1 MSERRRKAKA
11 KVQPAPLNIQQAAA
25 EEKSDKSREV
35 RDARMEKVSDYMLDI
50 SKYVITGVVISSVF
64 NDMKDSDTTALY
76 ILSITIAV
84 LTFYIGVLMAQ
95 KK

>member
-11 KVQPAPLNIQQAAA
+11 KVQPAPPMIQPAAA
-25 EEKSDKSREV
+25 EVKSDKSREV